1 MLEVGVHLP
10 QYGRSA
16 GPVFLRDAARHAE
29 ALGFA
34 HVWVS
39 DHIVRPRLQSYPSP
53 HLYDPLLA
61 LTWAAAATE
70 HIALGTSVL
79 VLPQYHPVWL
89 ANALAALDSLSE
101 GRLIVGAGVGWS
113 EAEFAALGQSFR
125 DRGARTDEIIAVLRA
140 CWGDDPV
147 SFHGRFYD
155 LDDLLV
161 LPKPAHRIPVWIGG
175 RGDAA
180 YRRAFALGDGFHAI
194 GLDIDGAR
202 AMCARVR
209 AAQPSPDFPISIRT
223 GWDPLGMEHDQIRR
237 ERAAWSEAG
246 VQHVVAAPW
255 RTDRDSW
262 MRSMEVLAELCEL
275 TPR

>member
-1 MLEVGVHLP
+1 MLQVGVHLP
-10 QYGRSA
+10 QYGRAA
-16 GPVFLRDAARHAE
+16 GPAFLRDAARHAE

-39 DHIVRPRLQSYPSP
+39 DHVVRPRTQGYPSP
-53 HLYDPLLA
+53 HLYDPLLS
-61 LTWAAAATE
+61 LSWAAAATE
-70 HIALGTSVL
+70 HVGLGTSVL

-89 ANALAALDSLSE
+89 ANALASLDSLSE
-101 GRLIVGAGVGWS
+101 GRLIVGTGVGWS
-113 EAEFAALGQSFR
+113 EAEFAALGQSFH
-125 DRGARTDEIIAVLRA
+125 DRGARTDEMIAVLRA

-147 SFHGRFYD
+147 SFHGRFFD

-161 LPKPAHRIPVWIGG
+161 LPKPAHRIPLWVGG

-209 AAQPSPDFPISIRT
+209 AEKPSPEFPISIRT

-237 ERAAWSEAG
+237 EREAWAEAG

-255 RTDRDSW
+255 RPDRDSW

>member
-1 MLEVGVHLP
+1 MLHVGIHLP
-10 QYGRSA
+10 QYGRNA
-16 GPVFLRDAARHAE
+16 GPAFLRDAARHAE
-29 ALGFA
+29 ALGFS

-39 DHIVRPRLQSYPSP
+39 DHIIRPRTQDYPSP
-53 HLYDPLLA
+53 HLYDPLMSLA
-61 LTWAAAATE
+61 WAAAATE
-70 HIALGTSVL
+70 HVGIGTSVL
-79 VLPQYHPVWL
+79 VAPQYHPVWL
-89 ANALAALDSLSE
+89 ANALASLDALSE
-101 GRLIVGAGVGWS
+101 GRLIVGLGVGWS
-113 EAEFAALGQSFR
+113 EAEFAALGQSFH

-140 CWGDDPV
+140 CWADDPV

-161 LPKPAHRIPVWIGG
+161 LPKPAHRIPLWIGG

-180 YRRAFALGDGFHAI
+180 YRRALALGDGFHAI

-202 AMCARVR
+202 AMCERVR
-209 AAQPSPDFPISIRT
+209 AGRPEAEFPISIRT
-223 GWDPLGMEHDQIRR
+223 GWDPLGMDPDQIRR
-237 ERAAWSEAG
+237 ERAAWTEAG

-262 MRSMEVLAELCEL
+262 MRAMEVLASICEL

>member
-16 GPVFLRDAARHAE
+16 SPALLREAAQHAE
-29 ALGFA
+29 QLGFA

-39 DHIVRPRLQSYPSP
+39 DHIVRPRTQSYPSP
-53 HLYDPLLA
+53 HLYDPLLS

-70 HIALGTSVL
+70 HIGLGTSVL

-89 ANALAALDSLSE
+89 ANALASLDSLSE

-125 DRGARTDEIIAVLRA
+125 DRGARTDEMIAVLRA
-140 CWGDDPV
+140 CWGEDPV
-147 SFHGRFYD
+147 SFHGRFYE

-161 LPKPAHRIPVWIGG
+161 LPKPAHRISLWVGG

-202 AMCARVR
+202 EMCARVR
-209 AAQPSPDFPISIRT
+209 AEKPSSEFAISIRT
-223 GWDPLGMEHDQIRR
+223 GWDPLGMDHDQIRR
-237 ERAAWSEAG
+237 ERDAWATAG

-255 RTDRDSW
+255 RSDRASW
-262 MRSMEVLAELCEL
+262 LASMEALAELCEL

>member
-1 MLEVGVHLP
+1 MLEVGIHLP
-10 QYGRSA
+10 QYGRNA
-16 GPVFLRDAARHAE
+16 GPAFLRDAARHAE

-39 DHIVRPRLQSYPSP
+39 DHVVRPRTQDYPSP
-53 HLYDPLLA
+53 HLYDPLLS
-61 LTWAAAATE
+61 LSWAAAATE
-70 HIALGTSVL
+70 HIGIGTSVL
-79 VLPQYHPVWL
+79 VVPQYHPVWL
-89 ANALAALDSLSE
+89 ANALASLDALSE
-101 GRLIVGAGVGWS
+101 GRLIVGLGVGWS
-113 EAEFAALGQSFR
+113 KAEFDALGQSFH

-140 CWGDDPV
+140 CWGEDPV

-161 LPKPAHRIPVWIGG
+161 LPKPAHRIPLWVGG

-209 AAQPSPDFPISIRT
+209 DQKPSSDFPISIRT
-223 GWDPLGMEHDQIRR
+223 GWDPLGMDPDQIRR
-237 ERAAWSEAG
+237 EREAWTEAG

-262 MRSMEVLAELCEL
+262 LRTMEELATICEL